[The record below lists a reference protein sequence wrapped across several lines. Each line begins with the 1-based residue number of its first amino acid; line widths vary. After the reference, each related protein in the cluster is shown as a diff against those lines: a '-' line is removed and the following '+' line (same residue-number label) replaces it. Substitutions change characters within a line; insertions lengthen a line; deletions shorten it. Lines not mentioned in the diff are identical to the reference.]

1 MEERKIEVGK
11 WDTQADGLEQE
22 GRRDRIRELTE
33 ELEAIQAR
41 LDAAVD
47 PGQDMLG
54 NPELDVR
61 DVFRKGWICSR
72 VERLME
78 EGEKGRRQERA
89 HRVQD
94 EVSRIHCFSLHKFT
108 AFFFQGGFSTSV
120 SVAAANAARPTISYT
135 PPPSATR
142 QDNDTASPLL
152 RAFAFTQ
159 IIT

>member
-61 DVFRKGWICSR
+61 DVFRKG
-72 VERLME
+72 
-78 EGEKGRRQERA
+78 
-89 HRVQD
+89 
-94 EVSRIHCFSLHKFT
+94 
-108 AFFFQGGFSTSV
+108 
-120 SVAAANAARPTISYT
+120 
-135 PPPSATR
+135 
-142 QDNDTASPLL
+142 
-152 RAFAFTQ
+152 
-159 IIT
+159 